1 MNILVVSGFWP
12 TQSNPISGIFVAQQ
26 VAALARAGCQVTVVL
41 SKTFGRSSSPHCS
54 LADLGLDAEAV
65 TLIEVPLLRLPEKL
79 SSLPGALWLN
89 TKIAGAMLA
98 RVIKQRMVFASETF
112 AGCVAHGG
120 RYMGLALPA
129 WRRHVAG
136 GASLV
141 VHGVDPFLTNIS
153 NGRRAK
159 ALFNAAGCT
168 CDAVV
173 LVGSPLHEH
182 AVSIGLPSDKLH
194 VVANGTDLPDLA
206 GVSDSQRTL
215 DDSRRIV
222 SVSNLIALK
231 GIDDN
236 LRALADIA
244 ERRPDLNWEY
254 RIIGDGI
261 ERQRLGALTLQL
273 GIADKVL
280 FLGRIPYGETMRE
293 IADADIFSLP
303 SWGEAFGIVYLEA
316 MARMRPV
323 VGCLENGAAD
333 IITHDSNGLLVPP
346 RSVVDLSRALER
358 LIVNPDLCRQLGRH
372 GRTTAEGYSWDH
384 NARRML
390 KLLRIEAR
398 SLQ

>member
-12 TQSNPISGIFVAQQ
+12 TQSNTISGIFVVQQ

-41 SKTFGRSSSPHCS
+41 PKTFGRPSSPHRS
-54 LADLGLDAEAV
+54 LSDLGLDAEAV
-65 TLIEVPLLRLPEKL
+65 TLIEVLLLRLPEKL

-89 TKIAGAMLA
+89 TKIAGATLA
-98 RVIKQRMVFASETF
+98 RVIKQRMARGPDSY

-129 WRRHVAG
+129 WRRHVGG

-141 VHGVDPFLTNIS
+141 LHGVDPFLTNVS

-159 ALFNAAGCT
+159 ALFNAAGRT

-182 AVSIGLPSDKLH
+182 AVSIGLPADKLH

-206 GVSDSQRTL
+206 GVSDSQRRRDET
-215 DDSRRIV
+215 RRIV
-222 SVSNLIALK
+222 SVSNLVALK

-236 LRALADIA
+236 LHALADIA
-244 ERRPDLNWEY
+244 QRRADLNWEY

-261 ERQRLGALTLQL
+261 ERQRLEAMTLHL
-273 GIADKVL
+273 GIADKVR
-280 FLGRIPYGETMRE
+280 FVGRIPYGETMRE
-293 IADADIFSLP
+293 IADADIFTLP

-333 IITHDSNGLLVPP
+333 IITHDSDGLLVPP
-346 RSVVDLSRALER
+346 RSVADLSRALER

-390 KLLRIEAR
+390 ELLGIKAGG
-398 SLQ
+398 LQ